1 MDPHNR
7 AQDVLRCDLCEE
19 NVVQMHCDTCLVKLC
34 KTCVGD
40 HISSDER
47 EDHKVVRFQFRKCIP
62 VYPTCALHDSK
73 RCEMHCQQCTVPICF
88 ICATSEKH
96 VGHRFRKIVD
106 IFDEKKR
113 EFEKKIKDI
122 QENIRVKHAD
132 QASKMEKRIADIEKE
147 FTILLDT
154 VSKHGEELKREIDQI
169 VKEMQSEIKS
179 IRKNHMELLTTR
191 KTEVQQN
198 LTEIDKEV
206 SSLKERLDSND
217 INKVFHFT
225 PNNKIYKSLSDDP
238 VLTMPVFSTKRI
250 DSVQLREMFGTL
262 SDIVTKPT
270 AITKVRLMETPL
282 MVHRIAT
289 GYSHLYGVA
298 FLDRI
303 RIWATGDAQQIKL
316 FDVNDNSIKKSIDTK
331 LSGEKLVSVTIEGDL
346 LYTEKGG
353 RTIHIVKREQSEKL
367 INLQGWRIQGFC
379 VTSAG
384 DLLVVM
390 TSVSDYDRETRVV
403 RYHGREEKE
412 IIQFESK
419 EKPFYSVGPNQK
431 CICENRNFD
440 ICVADRDACA
450 VVVVRQDTKLRFRYE
465 GNPSSLRKT
474 EFKPKGITTDS
485 LSNILVSDL
494 GNGCVHVVDQN
505 GKFLTFI
512 DCPRVQ
518 PWGLCVGL
526 DNYLCV
532 ADYASGDVIKIW
544 FLQ

>member
-40 HISSDER
+40 HISSEEC
-47 EDHKVVRFQFRKCIP
+47 EDPKVVRFQSRKCVP

-96 VGHRFRKIVD
+96 AGHRFKNIVD

-113 EFEKKIKDI
+113 EFEKKIKDL
-122 QENIRVKHAD
+122 QENIRVKRAD
-132 QASKMEKRIADIEKE
+132 QASKMEKRIADLEKE
-147 FTILLDT
+147 CTALLDT
-154 VSKHGEELKREIDQI
+154 VSKHGEELKRKIDQI
-169 VKEMQSEIKS
+169 VKEVQSEIES
-179 IRKNHMELLTTR
+179 IRKNHVELLITTR
-191 KTEVQQN
+191 TEVQQN
-198 LTEIDKEV
+198 LTEIDREV
-206 SSLKERLDSND
+206 SSLNETLDSND

-225 PNNKIYKSLSDDP
+225 PNNKIYKNLSDDP

-250 DSVQLREMFGTL
+250 VSVQLREMFGTL

-270 AITKVRLMETPL
+270 AITKVRLMETPVI
-282 MVHRIAT
+282 VHRIAT
-289 GYSHLYGVA
+289 GYFHLYGVA

-303 RIWATGDAQQIKL
+303 GIWATGDAQQIKL
-316 FDVNDNSIKKSIDTK
+316 FDVNDKSIKKSIDTK
-331 LSGEKLVSVTIEGDL
+331 LSGEKLVLVTNQGHL
-346 LYTEKGG
+346 LYAGKGG
-353 RTIHIVKREQSEKL
+353 RTIHIVKREQSEEL
-367 INLQGWRIQGFC
+367 ISLHGWGVRDFC
-379 VTSAG
+379 ITSA
-384 DLLVVM
+384 DDILVVM
-390 TSVSDYDRETRVV
+390 TSVNNGRETRVV

-419 EKPFYSVGPNQK
+419 EKPLYSVGGNSK
-431 CICENRNFD
+431 YICENRNFD

-450 VVVVRQDTKLRFRYE
+450 VVVVSQGTKLRFRYE

-474 EFKPKGITTDS
+474 EFKPKGIATDS

-494 GNGCVHVVDQN
+494 DNACVHVVDQN

-512 DCPRVQ
+512 DCPRVRA
-518 PWGLCVGL
+518 WGLCVGL
-526 DNYLCV
+526 DNYLYV
-532 ADYASGDVIKIW
+532 ADNASGDVIKIRY
-544 FLQ
+544 LQ

>member
-7 AQDVLRCDLCEE
+7 AQDVLRCELCEE

-40 HISSDER
+40 HISSEEC
-47 EDHKVVRFQFRKCIP
+47 EDPKVVRFQSRKSAP
-62 VYPTCALHDSK
+62 VYPTCTLHDNK

-96 VGHRFRKIVD
+96 AGHRFKNIVD
-106 IFDEKKR
+106 IFDDKKR
-113 EFEKKIKDI
+113 AFEKKITDL

-132 QASKMEKRIADIEKE
+132 QASKMEKRIADLEKE
-147 FTILLDT
+147 CTALLDT

-169 VKEMQSEIKS
+169 VKEVQSEIES
-179 IRKNHMELLTTR
+179 IRKNHVELLTTTR
-191 KTEVQQN
+191 TEVQQN
-198 LTEIDKEV
+198 LTEIDREV
-206 SSLKERLDSND
+206 SSLKETLDSND

-262 SDIVTKPT
+262 ST
-270 AITKVRLMETPL
+270 AIAKVRLMETPL

-289 GYSHLYGVA
+289 GYSQLYGVA

-303 RIWATGDAQQIKL
+303 GIWATGNGDQIKL
-316 FDVNDNSIKKSIDTK
+316 LDVNDKSTKKSIDTK
-331 LSGEKLVSVTIEGDL
+331 LSVEKLVSVTNQGHL
-346 LYTEKGG
+346 LYAGKGG
-353 RTIHIVKREQSEKL
+353 KAIHIVKREQNEEL
-367 INLQGWRIQGFC
+367 ISLHGWGVRGFC
-379 VTSAG
+379 ITSAG
-384 DLLVVM
+384 DLLIVM
-390 TSVSDYDRETRVV
+390 TSVNDYGRETRVV

-419 EKPFYSVGPNQK
+419 GKPLYSVGPNQK

-450 VVVVRQDTKLRFRYE
+450 VVVVSQDTKFRFRYK

-474 EFKPKGITTDS
+474 EFRPKGITTDI

-494 GNGCVHVVDQN
+494 GNACVHVVDQN
-505 GKFLTFI
+505 GKFLTVI
-512 DCPRVQ
+512 NCPRVD
-518 PWGLCVGL
+518 PRGLCVGL
-526 DNYLCV
+526 DNYLYV
-532 ADYASGDVIKIW
+532 ADYASGDVIKIR

>member
-7 AQDVLRCDLCEE
+7 AQDVLHCELCEE

-40 HISSDER
+40 HISSEEC
-47 EDHKVVRFQFRKCIP
+47 EDPKVVRFQSRKSAP
-62 VYPTCALHDSK
+62 VYPTCALYDNK
-73 RCEMHCQQCTVPICF
+73 WCEMHCQQCTVPICF

-96 VGHRFRKIVD
+96 AGHRFKNIVD

-113 EFEKKIKDI
+113 AFEKKITDL

-132 QASKMEKRIADIEKE
+132 QASKMEKRIVDLEKE
-147 FTILLDT
+147 CTTLLDT
-154 VSKHGEELKREIDQI
+154 VSKHGEEMKREIDQI
-169 VKEMQSEIKS
+169 VKEVQSEIES
-179 IRKNHMELLTTR
+179 IRKNHVELLTTTR
-191 KTEVQQN
+191 TEVQQN
-198 LTEIDKEV
+198 LTEIDRDV
-206 SSLKERLDSND
+206 SSLKETLDSND

-225 PNNKIYKSLSDDP
+225 PNNKIYKNLSDDP

-262 SDIVTKPT
+262 ST
-270 AITKVRLMETPL
+270 AIAKVRLMETPL

-303 RIWATGDAQQIKL
+303 GIWATGNGDQIKL
-316 FDVNDNSIKKSIDTK
+316 FDMNDKSTKKSIDTK
-331 LSGEKLVSVTIEGDL
+331 LSGEKLVSVTNQGHL
-346 LYTEKGG
+346 LYAEKGG
-353 RTIHIVKREQSEKL
+353 RTIHIVKREQSEEL
-367 INLQGWRIQGFC
+367 ISLHGWGVRGFC
-379 VTSAG
+379 ITSA
-384 DLLVVM
+384 DDILVVM
-390 TSVSDYDRETRVV
+390 TSVNNGRETRVV

-419 EKPFYSVGPNQK
+419 EKPLYSVGGNSK
-431 CICENRNFD
+431 YISENRNFD

-450 VVVVRQDTKLRFRYE
+450 VVVLSQDRKLRFWYK

-494 GNGCVHVVDQN
+494 DNACVHVVDQN

-526 DNYLCV
+526 DNYLYV
-532 ADYASGDVIKIW
+532 ADNLSRDVIKIR

>member
-96 VGHRFRKIVD
+96 VGHRFRNIVD

-122 QENIRVKHAD
+122 QEDIRVKHAD
-132 QASKMEKRIADIEKE
+132 QASKMEKRIADLEKE
-147 FTILLDT
+147 CTALLDT

-169 VKEMQSEIKS
+169 VKEVQSEIES
-179 IRKNHMELLTTR
+179 IRKNHVELLTTTR
-191 KTEVQQN
+191 TEVQQN
-198 LTEIDKEV
+198 LTEIDREV
-206 SSLKERLDSND
+206 SSLKETLDSND

-225 PNNKIYKSLSDDP
+225 PNNKIYKNLSDDP

-262 SDIVTKPT
+262 ST
-270 AITKVRLMETPL
+270 AIAKVRLMETPL
-282 MVHRIAT
+282 MVHRITT
-289 GYSHLYGVA
+289 GYSDLYGVA

-331 LSGEKLVSVTIEGDL
+331 LSGEKLVSVTNQGHL
-346 LYTEKGG
+346 LYAEKGD
-353 RTIHIVKREQSEKL
+353 RTIYIVKREQSEKL
-367 INLQGWRIQGFC
+367 ISLFGWGVHGFC
-379 VTSAG
+379 ITSAD

-390 TSVSDYDRETRVV
+390 RSVNNGKETRVV

-419 EKPFYSVGPNQK
+419 GKPLYSVGSNSK
-431 CICENRNFD
+431 YICENRNFD

-450 VVVVRQDTKLRFRYE
+450 VVVVSQDTKLRFRYK

-474 EFKPKGITTDS
+474 EFKPKGITTDN

-494 GNGCVHVVDQN
+494 DNACVHIVDQN

-526 DNYLCV
+526 DNYVYV
-532 ADYASGDVIKIW
+532 ADNLSRDVIKIR